1 MAAIFGLLLFT
12 MTTQMVASGIA
23 YNDDVAN
30 EIARQKAICKETDN
44 VNAQIVQIDN
54 LIKNLNAAE
63 PISAENDELISQLSD
78 TIRASIKNI
87 NDLKKQFM
95 QKLLI
100 MLVTNILIV
109 AIISIYIINKVS
121 D

>member
-1 MAAIFGLLLFT
+1 MAAILGMFVFT
-12 MTTQMVASGIA
+12 MGVQLVGAGLA

-30 EIARQKAICKETDN
+30 EIARQKGICDSIDATND
-44 VNAQIVQIDN
+44 QIGKISTLLDEV
-54 LIKNLNAAE
+54 
-63 PISAENDELISQLSD
+63 ISAKAVSSQNDELISQLSD
-78 TIRASIKNI
+78 TLSATINNI
-87 NDLKKQFM
+87 NALKKQFY

-109 AIISIYIINKVS
+109 AVISIYIINKVS

>member
-1 MAAIFGLLLFT
+1 MAAILGMIVFT
-12 MTTQMVASGIA
+12 MGVQLISAGIA

-30 EIARQKAICKETDN
+30 EIARQKGICDAIDATND
-44 VNAQIVQIDN
+44 QIGKISTLLADVV
-54 LIKNLNAAE
+54 AAKTV
-63 PISAENDELISQLSD
+63 SSQNDELISQLSD
-78 TIRASIKNI
+78 TLSATVKNI

-109 AIISIYIINKVS
+109 AVISIYIINKTT
-121 D
+121 